1 MIIRGKFEYN
11 DDEGEG
17 FLGLYCPDCD
27 IEIGYDPCPNCEDKE
42 VDEDPKSDTSSGNV

>member
-17 FLGLYCPDCD
+17 FLGLYCPKCD
-27 IEIGYDPCPNCEDKE
+27 IEIGYDKCPNLECEEEQK
-42 VDEDPKSDTSSGNV
+42 

>member
-27 IEIGYDPCPNCEDKE
+27 IEIGYDPCPNCEGNE
-42 VDEDPKSDTSSGNV
+42 EDEDPKSDSPSGIV

>member
-17 FLGLYCPDCD
+17 FTGLYCQICD
-27 IEIGYDPCPNCEDKE
+27 QEIGYDKCPNPDCKE
-42 VDEDPKSDTSSGNV
+42 KE